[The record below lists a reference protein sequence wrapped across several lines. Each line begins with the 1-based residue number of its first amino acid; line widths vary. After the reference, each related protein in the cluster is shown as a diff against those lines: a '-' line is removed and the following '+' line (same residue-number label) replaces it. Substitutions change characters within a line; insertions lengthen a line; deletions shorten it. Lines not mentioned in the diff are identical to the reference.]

1 MTCSTQSHLPYSSH
15 WMDLCVSCLLDKAHA
30 TGFGGSLMEP
40 REDGRIGRTSQTYF
54 SVDQV
59 ISAL

>member
-1 MTCSTQSHLPYSSH
+1 MTCSTQSHLPYSSQ

-40 REDGRIGRTSQTYF
+40 REDGRIGRTSQTFF
-54 SVDQV
+54 S
-59 ISAL
+59 